1 VRGVTQRLRA
11 LRAICPLRAFCA
23 LRSRTTPDC
32 ETAPVRRRSRRL
44 SGQILAFQ
52 LLILVGTLALGFVL
66 ALVGTQSRLDD
77 QYEERALL
85 VARSVAA
92 TPEIA
97 RAVARGD
104 ADGSVQR
111 RAEAIRR
118 STGTTFVVVTDA
130 RGIRVSH
137 PDPRRIGQRV
147 STDPSEALR
156 GGTVLAV
163 EDGTLGRSA
172 RAKVPL
178 REGGRIVGAVS
189 VGIHVR
195 ALNRE
200 LRTLVPVLALY
211 LSGALV
217 LGVGASLLLARRLK
231 RQTFGLELDELTGL
245 VQEHEAMLHGIREGV
260 VVIDPAG
267 RLRLVNDQATRL
279 TGLTRADVGRRV
291 RDVAGGTPLGAL
303 LDGESPG
310 TDELLVHGDRVVVAN
325 RMAVRRDGRD
335 LGAVATLRDR
345 TELDD
350 LVRELD
356 SVRGLTDALR
366 AQAHEFAG
374 RLHTIAGLLALGHPE
389 DARAFIAEI
398 ADADVGLRHEIAE
411 RIGEPRVA
419 ALLLAKATIAG
430 ERGVGLELAPESA
443 LDGELRDPRE
453 VLTIVGNLVDNAID
467 AAAGRPGAR
476 VVVGL
481 AVEADALVAWVR
493 DTGPGVAEADREAV
507 FSPGWSTKAA
517 QGRGV
522 GLSLVRQLV
531 ARRGGDVAVE
541 DAEDGQPGAV
551 FTAWVPGAVLDDG
564 PRAAPIGVRADP
576 AVDRDDRS
584 SGSGVDRDGATAP
597 GGPASRPGERP

>member
-1 VRGVTQRLRA
+1 M
-11 LRAICPLRAFCA
+11 
-23 LRSRTTPDC
+23 
-32 ETAPVRRRSRRL
+32 RRRPRRL
-44 SGQILAFQ
+44 SAQILGFQ

-97 RAVARGD
+97 RAVAAGD
-104 ADGSVQR
+104 DDGAVQR

-137 PDPRRIGQRV
+137 PDPRRIGQPV

-163 EDGTLGRSA
+163 ETGTLGRSA

-178 REGGRIVGAVS
+178 RDGGRIVGAVS
-189 VGIHVR
+189 VGIHVQ
-195 ALNRE
+195 ALRRE
-200 LRTLVPVLALY
+200 LRTLIPVLALY

-231 RQTFGLELDELTGL
+231 RQTFGLELDELSRL
-245 VQEHEAMLHGIREGV
+245 MQEHEAMLHGIREGV
-260 VVIDPAG
+260 VVVDPGG

-279 TGLTRADVGRRV
+279 TGLTAAQVGRTV
-291 RDVAGGTPLGAL
+291 GDAVGTSPLGAL
-303 LDGESPG
+303 LDGRSAG

-335 LGAVATLRDR
+335 LGAVVTLRDR

-356 SVRGLTDALR
+356 SVRGLSDALR

-374 RLHTIAGLLALGHPE
+374 RLHTIAGLLALGHQD

-419 ALLLAKATIAG
+419 ALLLAKATIAA
-430 ERGVGLELAPESA
+430 ERGVRLDLAPESA
-443 LDGELRDPRE
+443 LDAGLRDPRE

-467 AAAGRPGAR
+467 ATAGRPDAR
-476 VVVGL
+476 VLVGL
-481 AVEADALVAWVR
+481 VAEADALVAWVR
-493 DTGPGVAEADREAV
+493 DTGPGVAPGDREAV
-507 FSPGWSTKAA
+507 FSRGWSTKADR
-517 QGRGV
+517 GRGV
-522 GLSLVRQLV
+522 GLSLVHQLV
-531 ARRGGDVAVE
+531 TRRGGDVAVE
-541 DAEDGQPGAV
+541 DAEDGGPGAV
-551 FTAWVPGAVLDDG
+551 FTVWLPGAVRDGRSGDDDPSADGSSDDG
-564 PRAAPIGVRADP
+564 RRGTAGAGHGVA
-576 AVDRDDRS
+576 
-584 SGSGVDRDGATAP
+584 SG
-597 GGPASRPGERP
+597 ASAGPGEDRP

>member
-1 VRGVTQRLRA
+1 
-11 LRAICPLRAFCA
+11 
-23 LRSRTTPDC
+23 
-32 ETAPVRRRSRRL
+32 VRRRTRRL
-44 SGQILAFQ
+44 SGQILAVQ
-52 LLILVGTLALGFVL
+52 LVILVGTLGLGFVL

-77 QYEERALL
+77 QYEDRALL

-104 ADGSVQR
+104 ATGEVQR
-111 RAEAIRR
+111 RAEAVRR
-118 STGTTFVVVTDA
+118 STGTTFVVVTDR
-130 RGIRVSH
+130 RGIRRSH
-137 PDPRRIGQRV
+137 PDPRRIGRPV

-163 EDGTLGRSA
+163 QTGTLGRSA

-178 REGGRIVGAVS
+178 RYGGRIVGAVS

-195 ALNRE
+195 ALRRE

-211 LSGALV
+211 LSAALV

-260 VVIDPAG
+260 VVVDPDR

-279 TGLTRADVGRRV
+279 TGLRAADVGRPVDDAVGR
-291 RDVAGGTPLGAL
+291 TPLGAL
-303 LDGESPG
+303 LDGRSPG

-325 RMAVRRDGRD
+325 RMRVRRDGRD
-335 LGAVATLRDR
+335 LGAVVTLRDR

-374 RLHTIAGLLALGHPE
+374 RLHTIAGLLALGHAD
-389 DARAFIAEI
+389 DARAFVAEI
-398 ADADVGLRHEIAE
+398 SDADVGLRHEIAE
-411 RIGEPRVA
+411 RVGEPRVA

-430 ERGVGLELAPESA
+430 ERGVALDLAPETA
-443 LDGELRDPRE
+443 LQGDLRDPRE
-453 VLTIVGNLVDNAID
+453 VLTILGNLVDNALD
-467 AAAGRPGAR
+467 AAAGTPGAR

-481 AVEADALVAWVR
+481 DVEADALVLWVR

-507 FSPGWSTKAA
+507 FAPGWSTKADE
-517 QGRGV
+517 GRGV

-531 ARRGGDVAVE
+531 LRRGGDVAVE
-541 DAEDGQPGAV
+541 DPDDGGPGAIV
-551 FTAWVPGAVLDDG
+551 PAWVPGAV
-564 PRAAPIGVRADP
+564 
-576 AVDRDDRS
+576 
-584 SGSGVDRDGATAP
+584 RDGA
-597 GGPASRPGERP
+597 PAGTGRGAGT